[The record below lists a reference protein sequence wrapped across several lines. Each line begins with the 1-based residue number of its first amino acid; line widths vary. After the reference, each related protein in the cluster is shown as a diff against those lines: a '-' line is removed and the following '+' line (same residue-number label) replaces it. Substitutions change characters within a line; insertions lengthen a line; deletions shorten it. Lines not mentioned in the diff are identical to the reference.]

1 MNRQTRQFKDVS
13 LRPALKLAALFTV
26 ASAIAACDGA
36 NQGVQIG
43 TGQDRDPVIID
54 FPIAYTKQPL
64 PLDENG
70 EFEQQD
76 LREQIT
82 FQVGANLYY
91 RDRASP
97 SAPETNIT
105 ERVIGDQGDVRD
117 VEIAWDG
124 SKLLFSMRGPVNPN
138 LDLDDE
144 DQPTWN
150 LWEYTF
156 ETDELRRV
164 ISSDLTAENGH
175 DIMPK
180 YLPDGR
186 IVFASTRQTRSQ
198 AILLDE
204 GKGGFA
210 HVDEDRDEYAFNLH
224 VINSDGT
231 GLDQVRNVKTKT
243 SKFQTKRERE

>member
-1 MNRQTRQFKDVS
+1 MMGECAHSRTTQN
-13 LRPALKLAALFTV
+13 P
-26 ASAIAACDGA
+26 
-36 NQGVQIG
+36 
-43 TGQDRDPVIID
+43 DPVVVD
-54 FPIAYTKQPL
+54 FPIAYVKQPI
-64 PLDENG
+64 PVDDNG

-82 FQVGANLYY
+82 FQLGGNLYF

-97 SAPETNIT
+97 SALEVNIT
-105 ERVIGDQGDVRD
+105 EPIIGDQGDVRD
-117 VEIAWDG
+117 VEIAYDG
-124 SKLLFSMRGPVNPN
+124 SKLLFSMRGPADPN
-138 LDLDDE
+138 LNLDDE

-156 ETDELRRV
+156 ETAGLRRV
-164 ISSDLTAENGH
+164 ISTDLTAENGH

-204 GKGGFA
+204 GKGAFP
-210 HVDEDRDEYAFNLH
+210 HVDERHQFGRDRSGAGH
-224 VINSDGT
+224 VQPEPRPGPRRPRRRPGRLQPMGRSPA
-231 GLDQVRNVKTKT
+231 Q
-243 SKFQTKRERE
+243 